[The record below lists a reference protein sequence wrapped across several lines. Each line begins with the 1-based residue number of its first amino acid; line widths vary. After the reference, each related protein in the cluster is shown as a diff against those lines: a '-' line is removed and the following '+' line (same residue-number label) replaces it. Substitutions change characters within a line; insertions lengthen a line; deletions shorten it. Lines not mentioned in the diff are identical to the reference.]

1 MQTLS
6 FRCNYIILPLIFLS
20 LSIILSAYFYHLLPT
35 EVAYHFKLDGTPD
48 KWLSRE
54 MIIIWVL
61 IPQLLLTLMAG
72 AATWGITKLGNFF
85 GQTETTWIKPER
97 IVSLMGNMVA
107 LPQLI
112 VFFAMLDIFSY
123 NSYQIH
129 LIPMWIV
136 LLIILGL
143 ATIAL
148 IVFLAFIVFRARQH
162 PRRTS
167 SD

>member
-1 MQTLS
+1 
-6 FRCNYIILPLIFLS
+6 
-20 LSIILSAYFYHLLPT
+20 
-35 EVAYHFKLDGTPD
+35 
-48 KWLSRE
+48 
-54 MIIIWVL
+54 
-61 IPQLLLTLMAG
+61 
-72 AATWGITKLGNFF
+72 
-85 GQTETTWIKPER
+85 
-97 IVSLMGNMVA
+97 MGNLLA

-129 LIPMWIV
+129 LMPMWIF
-136 LLIILGL
+136 LLIVLGL

-148 IVFLAFIVFRARQH
+148 VVFLAFIVSRKMQH